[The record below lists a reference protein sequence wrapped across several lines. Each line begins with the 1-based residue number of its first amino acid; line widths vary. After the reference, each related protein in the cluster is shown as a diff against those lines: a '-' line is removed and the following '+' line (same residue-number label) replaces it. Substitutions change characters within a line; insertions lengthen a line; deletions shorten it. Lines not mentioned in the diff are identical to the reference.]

1 MTNDK
6 ALVKQA
12 ALYCHWWPTVGVR
25 PSTVRPSVSLT
36 VPVSPSL
43 WAICL
48 SPVIDA
54 VVVVSL
60 AATTLFAAPV
70 VVIAGGR
77 LFEGGVLLMFN
88 ETGESSATELL
99 YEDTFPADYL

>member
-1 MTNDK
+1 MADCRR
-6 ALVKQA
+6 A
-12 ALYCHWWPTVGVR
+12 
-25 PSTVRPSVSLT
+25 SVHG
-36 VPVSPSL
+36 PSL
-43 WAICL
+43 CISNCPRQSLPLGYL
-48 SPVIDA
+48 SIA
-54 VVVVSL
+54 GNRRSRRVSL